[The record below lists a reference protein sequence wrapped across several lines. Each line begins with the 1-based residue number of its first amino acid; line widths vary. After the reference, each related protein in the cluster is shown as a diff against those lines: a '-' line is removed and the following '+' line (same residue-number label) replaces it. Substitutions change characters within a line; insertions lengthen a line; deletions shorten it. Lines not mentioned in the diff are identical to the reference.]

1 MKRLQ
6 AQNKDT
12 GSRSRLDVEQ
22 FNTLKALKDP
32 THGGTSRG
40 LVNLIGNGLLS
51 LDQTGTQPDFG

>member
-22 FNTLKALKDP
+22 FNTLKALKDE
-32 THGGTSRG
+32 SRMVGRVVG
-40 LVNLIGNGLLS
+40 L
-51 LDQTGTQPDFG
+51 